1 MMKLLVSIFVIVF
14 LCSCGVD
21 TSSNS
26 VSSSTTTN
34 GGIDI
39 GLDLIDPNPIHSDSN
54 TTDTDPTDNNGTNG
68 GGTNGGGST
77 VTPESDFD
85 TVGAIYD
92 ASACNASTY
101 QIARDASYNG
111 VNVGENG
118 SKFFSVRDQ
127 GLEIR
132 SEHLEGDSVNGGKT
146 WVTLFYKSFP
156 DIRSLNLQGSTSYL
170 MDGVFF
176 LTYDIAW
183 SDKSIPGIDNT
194 MYVQSAITTKPSC
207 YRLILNNVVGT
218 QISMKKVYR

>member
-1 MMKLLVSIFVIVF
+1 MKLLVSIFVIVF

-26 VSSSTTTN
+26 ANSSATTN
-34 GGIDI
+34 GDIGI

-54 TTDTDPTDNNGTNG
+54 TTNDNNSTDDNSS
-68 GGTNGGGST
+68 NGGGST

-118 SKFFSVRDQ
+118 SDFFSVKSQ

-156 DIRSLNLQGSTSYL
+156 DIRNLNLQGYTSYV

-183 SDKSIPGIDNT
+183 SDKSIAGIDNT